1 MGRGGELKVL
11 IDYGV
16 NKVKNA
22 GRETQKMD
30 TVIKNYL
37 EKLKVGRKQSYKNLA
52 LYPLLSTYNLT
63 MEYLMLDEALN
74 ENLIEIVEKDSDG
87 SVPELRVM
95 NESPRIILIL
105 DGEELVGAKQNRIVN
120 TTILLKGN
128 STTVIP
134 VSCVEHGRWSYD
146 TPQFH
151 SKERMMP
158 SNLRAMKAEQ
168 VNYSIKSSGEFR
180 SDQGAI
186 WDGIAEK
193 SSRMEAPSPTGAM
206 AAMYDK
212 ERPAIEEYVETFSLI
227 DSQIGAIF
235 MINGKVAGLD
245 AFGKPGTFSEVFK
258 KLLESYALDAIDW
271 HDPDKEHKA
280 LKSEV
285 TKFRKATLAADA
297 EGRPSV
303 GLGTDFRL
311 ESKKVTGF
319 ALAFDNKVLH
329 VSIFAR
335 TNNQGHVKQT
345 SRMESF
351 TQRRRNRV
359 Y

>member
-1 MGRGGELKVL
+1 MEN
-11 IDYGV
+11 I
-16 NKVKNA
+16 
-22 GRETQKMD
+22 
-30 TVIKNYL
+30 IKNYL
-37 EKLKVGRKQSYKNLA
+37 EQLKVGRKQSYKNLA
-52 LYPLLSTYNLT
+52 LYPLLSTYSVGL
-63 MEYLMLDEALN
+63 EYLMLDEALS

-95 NESPRIILIL
+95 NKSPKMILIL

-120 TTILLKGN
+120 TTILVQGN
-128 STTVIP
+128 ATIVIP

-146 TPQFH
+146 TPQFQ
-151 SKERMMP
+151 SKKRMMS
-158 SNLRAMKAEQ
+158 SNLRAMKSEQ

-193 SSRMEAPSPTGAM
+193 ADRMGAPSPTGAM

-212 ERPAIEEYVETFSLI
+212 ERPSIDEYVQPFHLI
-227 DSQIGAIF
+227 DSQIGAVF
-235 MINGKVAGLD
+235 VINGKVAGMD
-245 AFGKPGTFSEVFK
+245 AFGKPETFSKVFK

-271 HDPDKEHKA
+271 YDPKQESKA

-285 TKFRKATLAADA
+285 TKFQKAVLASHV
-297 EGRPSV
+297 ESGPSV
-303 GLGTDFRL
+303 GLGIDFRL

-319 ALAFDNKVLH
+319 ALALDDQILH
-329 VSIFAR
+329 ISIFKRADEGKGS
-335 TNNQGHVKQT
+335 NQE
-345 SRMESF
+345 SRMGRFAE
-351 TQRRRNRV
+351 RRRNRV